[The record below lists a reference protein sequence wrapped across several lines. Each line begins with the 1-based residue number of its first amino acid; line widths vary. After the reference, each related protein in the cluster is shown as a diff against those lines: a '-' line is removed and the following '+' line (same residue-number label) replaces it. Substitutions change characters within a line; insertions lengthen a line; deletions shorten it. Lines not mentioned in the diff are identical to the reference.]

1 MSAEVPIRM
10 GIIKNKVIIALLYK
24 FEKQIYKK
32 ASHLVALSSGMKKS
46 ILGRYLNEKTTVIP
60 NISEINRFRNPSIK
74 GYLKLDIDVS
84 DYNKVILYAGA
95 FGKVNGL
102 AYVVNFA
109 SKLINYDSDII
120 FLLLGQGNEK
130 LELIELCAKKD
141 ILNKNIYFLDP
152 VPKDLLP
159 YYYSIC
165 TVGSSFVIN
174 NEVLWDNSAN
184 KFLTLWLPP
193 NLLLLIMKVGR
204 LL

>member
-1 MSAEVPIRM
+1 M

-60 NISEINRFRNPSIK
+60 NICEINRFRNPSIK

-109 SKLINYDSDII
+109 SKLINYDSNII

-130 LELIELCAKKD
+130 LEL
-141 ILNKNIYFLDP
+141 LNC
-152 VPKDLLP
+152 VPRK
-159 YYYSIC
+159 I
-165 TVGSSFVIN
+165 F
-174 NEVLWDNSAN
+174 
-184 KFLTLWLPP
+184 
-193 NLLLLIMKVGR
+193 
-204 LL
+204 